1 MEIRGVTTLT
11 EAFMAFVLV
20 IKNYQKKG
28 YIPNPSLKTFCVLI
42 ARFCA
47 FMWKTV
53 TLWRTGAG
61 CVVVAKDKNTIV
73 GTMTIELNPPSLCI
87 DKLFPKE
94 LEEIRACGS
103 SFAYFGAFAISCENN
118 RSRTSV
124 RMLRSAE
131 KFLVERNINIG
142 ICVIHPNHR
151 RFYEH
156 RGFYFVAQKENMPGY
171 KEAPALLMA
180 INVHEFSL

>member
-1 MEIRGVTTLT
+1 
-11 EAFMAFVLV
+11 MAFVLV

-118 RSRTSV
+118 CSRTSV